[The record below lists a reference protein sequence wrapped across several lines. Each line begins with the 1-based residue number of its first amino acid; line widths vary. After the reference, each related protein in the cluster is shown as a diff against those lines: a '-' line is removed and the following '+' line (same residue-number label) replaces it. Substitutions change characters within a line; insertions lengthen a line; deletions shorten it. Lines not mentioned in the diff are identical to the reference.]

1 MGFRNQKDMKNI
13 EVDPVTFEVIQH
25 KLWAIGDEQSMT
37 LKSVSGSPVVT
48 ESSDFNNGIYLAD
61 GSIVLFGRQV
71 LIHAGTMSRV
81 LASVIRDCRETPGIE
96 EEDMFLMNDPYKGA
110 VHIPDVTVLAP
121 YFYRGELVA
130 WFGSCAHQLDMGG
143 MEFSSWCPRATE
155 RYQEGLNIPP
165 VKLVEKGK
173 LRKDLLNMVLAN
185 SRLPFLVELDLRA
198 LIASNNVAKRRF
210 TDIIGKYGW
219 ETVKAVMEGLLDL
232 SENKLRKRLAELPD
246 GIYRTQD
253 FLDHDGF
260 ENKLYCVKLAMTK
273 EKDSLVFDFT
283 GTSPQAPTYINCT
296 ESVTIGSVLSAV
308 LLIIAYD
315 IPWNDGLLRPV
326 KIVAPEGSL
335 CNARSPAPVGS
346 APMAASWLV
355 QTTTF
360 AAMSRLAGCSDGYR
374 RESQGMIQGAVPILN
389 LRGLNQFGEPF
400 GTMILDATGGAGA
413 FSYKDGMDMLR
424 RGSLVTMIANIE
436 ANENFAPMLYL
447 YRRKLKDSGGP
458 GMFRGGR
465 AAGLAFTPHD
475 TRALEALLLTH
486 GVEVPNAGGIFG
498 GFPGS
503 CIVSTIV
510 RDSDIGQRYR
520 EGRIPFKASELN
532 GQRAFLE
539 AKPGKFPI
547 KPGDVFEYFYQGG
560 GGYGSPLKREE
571 QRVLKDVL
579 DGSVSLE
586 CARNIYGVE
595 VDIDS
600 KSVVRDKTAM
610 LRRQKS
616 ISQFQT
622 DKTGRMPK
630 ADKSAGGR
638 TVQIGPGLIIDK
650 TGAVSCRCGQVL
662 GAPGSNWRE
671 AASRKLLQPSEVG
684 PLVKLHQDLEIRQY
698 LCPSCGLIHSVDVEM
713 KGHPPIWDIEISH
726 SPFRQRQER

>member
-1 MGFRNQKDMKNI
+1 MKKS
-13 EVDPVTFEVIQH
+13 ELDPVTFEVIRH

-71 LIHAGTMSRV
+71 LIHAGTMSQV
-81 LASVIRDCRETPGIE
+81 LASVIRDCQETPGIE
-96 EEDMFLMNDPYKGA
+96 EDDMFLMNDPYKGA
-110 VHIPDVTVLAP
+110 VHIPDITVLAP
-121 YFYRGELVA
+121 YFYKGELVA

-155 RYQEGLNIPP
+155 KYQEGLNIPP

-185 SRLPFLVELDLRA
+185 SRLPFLLELDLRA
-198 LIASNNVAKRRF
+198 LIASNNVAKKRF
-210 TDIIGKYGW
+210 ADIIGKYAW
-219 ETVKAVMEGLLDL
+219 ENVKAVMEGLLDL
-232 SENKLRKRLAELPD
+232 SEKKLRKRLMELPD

-283 GTSPQAPTYINCT
+283 GTSPQAPSFINCT

-315 IPWNDGLLRPV
+315 MPWNDGLLRPM
-326 KIVAPEGSL
+326 KIIAPEGSL

-355 QTTTF
+355 QTT
-360 AAMSRLAGCSDGYR
+360 AIASLSRLAGCSDGYR

-400 GTMILDATGGAGA
+400 GTMVLDATGGAGA
-413 FSYKDGMDMLR
+413 FSYKDGLDMLR

-465 AAGLAFTPHD
+465 AGGLAFTPHD
-475 TRALEALLLTH
+475 TKALEGLLLTH
-486 GVEVPNAGGIFG
+486 GVEVPNASGIFG
-498 GFPGS
+498 GSPGS
-503 CIVSTIV
+503 CIINTII
-510 RDSDIGQRYR
+510 RNSDIDRRYK
-520 EGRIPFKASELN
+520 EGRLPLQASGLD
-532 GQRAFLE
+532 GQIYLLE
-539 AKPGKFPI
+539 AKPPGKFPI
-547 KPGDVFEYFYQGG
+547 KSGDVFEYFYQGG
-560 GGYGSPLKREE
+560 GGYGSPLEREE
-571 QRVLKDVL
+571 RRVLKDVL
-579 DGSVSLE
+579 DGSVSVE

-595 VDIDS
+595 VDIER
-600 KSVVRDKTAM
+600 KLIVTDKTAM
-610 LRRQKS
+610 LRRQQGKTK
-616 ISQFQT
+616 FVQT
-622 DKTGRMPK
+622 GQTGARLK
-630 ADKSAGGR
+630 ANKNAEGEILR
-638 TVQIGPGLIIDK
+638 IGPGLIIDK
-650 TGAVSCRCGQVL
+650 NGSVCCRCGHGL
-662 GAPGSNWRE
+662 GAAGSNWRE
-671 AASRKLLQPSEVG
+671 AAHRKSLHPSAVG
-684 PLVKLHQDLEIRQY
+684 PLIRLHQDLEIRQY
-698 LCPSCGLIHSVDVEM
+698 RCPSCGLIHSVDVEL
-713 KGHPPIWDIEISH
+713 KGQPPIWDIEI
-726 SPFRQRQER
+726 RLKD